1 MSSNYLLTQ
10 DGKLY
15 SANNTDE
22 LYHYGIKGMKWGE
35 RRYQRKDGT
44 LTRAGKRRLAKQQ
57 YEADIKVRQ
66 KQLSKKAKGQY
77 DQSEEG
83 KLYKAW
89 RKKNPNADY
98 DDFGDYLADKGFD
111 DDRDTLRKS
120 AEKSSSRARTLD
132 KSYAKDQA
140 VGQAVISS
148 VYLAPIAMFVTA
160 KATKKIKNGEA
171 RAAAVLGSGLATVSA
186 MALWGYADAK
196 AERNKTIKSE
206 GIKSVKERMRDMQ

>member
-1 MSSNYLLTQ
+1 MSLNNKYLLTQ

-35 RRYQRKDGT
+35 RRYQRRDGT
-44 LTRAGKRRLAKQQ
+44 LTRAGKRRLAQQQ
-57 YEADIKVRQ
+57 YEADIKAHQ
-66 KQLSKKAKGQY
+66 KRLSKKAKEQY

-89 RKKNPNADY
+89 RKKNPNAAI

-111 DDRDTLRKS
+111 D
-120 AEKSSSRARTLD
+120 SRVTASDKLASQARALN

-140 VGQAVISS
+140 VGQAVLSGF
-148 VYLAPIAMFVTA
+148 YLAPIAMFVTA

-171 RAAAVLGSGLATVSA
+171 RAAAILGSGLASVSA
-186 MALWGYADAK
+186 MALWGYAEGK
-196 AERNKTIKSE
+196 ADRNKALKAA
-206 GIKSVKERMRDMQ
+206 GIKSVKERMRNM